1 VNPTKKISILA
12 AFPLHH
18 LEAFGEGFR
27 PAGHYATWLPQIAE
41 AWKNQSDFEIH
52 WLVMSE
58 LVQKRMD
65 VVQWQQS
72 FHVLPT
78 TRSGRAST
86 LFRADRKA
94 IASILDEIQPDLV
107 HGWGTE
113 DVYGLAAALSKRPNI
128 VSMQGILSF
137 YVLKNRMAWRSYL
150 QAAIELFVL
159 WKAHQITTES
169 EWGRQIVKKRNP
181 WAQVAIVEYGVQKVF
196 FETKWSPNEKKPLA
210 IFVGSISPRKGIQD
224 LVAAF
229 SDPRLAA
236 CELVVV
242 GEGEGRWAEEL
253 QRSAPSNV
261 RWEGRKTAQ
270 ETAKLMAKAWCLVL
284 PTRADTSPNVVKEA
298 RVIGLPIVA
307 SPHGGHIQYVED
319 EANGFICDLGA
330 PEDWSRAIRY
340 LIDDISRAKHMGQID
355 QDKHRELLRPARTAR
370 NFLNLYEHILVTHRT
385 N

>member
-1 VNPTKKISILA
+1 VNPTKKIAVLA
-12 AFPLHH
+12 SFPLHH
-18 LEAFGEGFR
+18 LDTFGENFR

-41 AWKNQSDFEIH
+41 AWEEQNDFKIH

-58 LVQKRMD
+58 LVQKRTD
-65 VVQWQQS
+65 VTQWQQS

-78 TRSGRAST
+78 TSSGRAST

-137 YVLKNRMAWRSYL
+137 YALKNKMAWRSYL

-159 WKAHQITTES
+159 WKAHRITTES
-169 EWGRQIVKKRNP
+169 EWGRQVVKKRNP

-196 FETKWSPNEKKPLA
+196 FETKWSPDEKTPLA

-229 SDPRLAA
+229 SDPRLADYKLA
-236 CELVVV
+236 VV
-242 GEGEGRWAEEL
+242 GGGEGLWADDL
-253 QRSAPSNV
+253 QRSAPRNI
-261 RWEGRKTAQ
+261 RWEGRKTTEKIA
-270 ETAKLMAKAWCLVL
+270 ELMAEAWCLIL

-298 RVIGLPIVA
+298 RVVGLPVITTRNGGQA
-307 SPHGGHIQYVED
+307 SYLQDGEDGYFVECGD
-319 EANGFICDLGA
+319 IEGLVQNIGKVLGCFA
-330 PEDWSRAIRY
+330 KAKEMGDRGKRNCGELFSARRTGEEFLKIYHSRIRV
-340 LIDDISRAKHMGQID
+340 
-355 QDKHRELLRPARTAR
+355 P
-370 NFLNLYEHILVTHRT
+370 N
-385 N
+385 